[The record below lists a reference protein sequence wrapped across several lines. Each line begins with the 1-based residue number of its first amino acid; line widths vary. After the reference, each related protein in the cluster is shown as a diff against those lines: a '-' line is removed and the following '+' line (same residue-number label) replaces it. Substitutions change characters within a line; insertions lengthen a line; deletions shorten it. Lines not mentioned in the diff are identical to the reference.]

1 MATTVSN
8 PVHIAELVLP
18 KDGQAAREQLKPL
31 AEDFKLHPLTVDDC
45 LKRNQRCKLE
55 TFDHYLFLV
64 WHLYTPEREQHRE
77 LHFCIG
83 FDRLLIVAEELPPE
97 GASWREY
104 LLRHR
109 GENCALKQTVTVIL
123 DQLVEAAEGYLDVV
137 QEEAAALERQIL
149 ERYIDPDE
157 VVYLKGLVRVFSRS
171 MRSAQPIFS
180 QLTEFSGQID
190 QIGAFSPDER
200 LRLRNVTDHMTRLLE
215 ATQLLDGQ
223 MGTLMDVH
231 WGALS
236 ARTNRQMQRLTT
248 IATILLPVGFW
259 SGLFGMNFETMPFKE
274 HWFFACG
281 MVALFG
287 TWLTVLFYMRKRGM
301 FDHELPSRRETLFA
315 KKGPLDARDGGLRV
329 RPKARR
335 RGARQ
340 T

>member
-109 GENCALKQTVTVIL
+109 GENCA
-123 DQLVEAAEGYLDVV
+123 
-137 QEEAAALERQIL
+137 
-149 ERYIDPDE
+149 
-157 VVYLKGLVRVFSRS
+157 
-171 MRSAQPIFS
+171 
-180 QLTEFSGQID
+180 
-190 QIGAFSPDER
+190 
-200 LRLRNVTDHMTRLLE
+200 
-215 ATQLLDGQ
+215 
-223 MGTLMDVH
+223 
-231 WGALS
+231 
-236 ARTNRQMQRLTT
+236 
-248 IATILLPVGFW
+248 
-259 SGLFGMNFETMPFKE
+259 
-274 HWFFACG
+274 
-281 MVALFG
+281 
-287 TWLTVLFYMRKRGM
+287 
-301 FDHELPSRRETLFA
+301 
-315 KKGPLDARDGGLRV
+315 
-329 RPKARR
+329 
-335 RGARQ
+335 
-340 T
+340 